1 MISEKKNVMIHDNS
15 NAIDVPQDE
24 TSRIVIDTV
33 IIRDSLI
40 DIKNEF
46 LLANTLLREILE

>member
-46 LLANTLLREILE
+46 LLANTLLRELLE